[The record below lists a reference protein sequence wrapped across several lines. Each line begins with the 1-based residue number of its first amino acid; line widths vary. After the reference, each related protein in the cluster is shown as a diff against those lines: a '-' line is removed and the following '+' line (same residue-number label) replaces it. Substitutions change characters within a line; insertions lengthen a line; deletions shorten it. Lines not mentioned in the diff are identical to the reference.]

1 MNHMSRK
8 KILFVATKLELGGI
22 QTALVNAANAL
33 CGQYDVSLLVYAPG
47 GSLAARLDRRV
58 TLLPVPRMLQGL
70 GMSPAEAKKSGDGGI
85 ILFKLF
91 ATLWAKLFDNR
102 LPVAMAIR
110 ALPRLTGFDLAIA
123 FSHETVKHRVYT
135 GCPRLVAARVEAK
148 KKLAWI
154 HYDPMNQDM
163 DNGFNLPFYE
173 KMDGV
178 VAVSRSVMEAC
189 RTAFP
194 ALTPKLDWCYNF
206 MDEAFLRQ
214 EGNLPQAVPYPPG
227 GFICFSACRLAREK
241 GLLRALNAM
250 AETLKGHADVRWYI
264 AGDGYER
271 AALERAI
278 AEKGLQGQ
286 VILLGKQANPYP
298 YMKHADLY
306 LSVSYCEAAPVVYSE
321 ANFFGLPVL
330 STETR
335 SARELLGDGNFI
347 CENTEDALRA
357 AFADLI
363 THREKIAQAK
373 AALAH
378 HPGGTALALEKF
390 AQWLK

>member
-1 MNHMSRK
+1 MSRK

-22 QTALVNAANAL
+22 STALVNAANAL

-47 GSLAARLDRRV
+47 GSLTPRLDRRV
-58 TLLPVPRMLQGL
+58 TLLPVPRMLQAL
-70 GMSPAEAKKSGDGGI
+70 GMSPAEARKSRDAGI
-85 ILFKLF
+85 VLFKLF

-110 ALPRLTGFDLAIA
+110 ALPRLTGFDLAVA
-123 FSHETVKHRVYT
+123 FSHETGKHRVYT
-135 GCPRLVAARVEAK
+135 GCPRLVAARVETK
-148 KKLAWI
+148 KKLVWI
-154 HYDPMNQDM
+154 HYDPVSQNM

-178 VAVSRSVMEAC
+178 VAVSQSVMEAC
-189 RTAFP
+189 KAAFP
-194 ALTPKLDWCYNF
+194 ALAPKLDWCYNF
-206 MDEAFLRQ
+206 MDEDFLRRQ
-214 EGNLPQAVPYPPG
+214 GNLPQAVPYPPG
-227 GFICFSACRLAREK
+227 GFICFSACRLAHEK
-241 GLLRALNAM
+241 GLIRALNAM
-250 AETLKGHADVRWYI
+250 EETLKANADVRWYI
-264 AGDGYER
+264 AGDGYQR
-271 AALERAI
+271 AALEQAI
-278 AEKGLQGQ
+278 ASKGLQEQ
-286 VILLGKQANPYP
+286 VILLGKQENPYS

-335 SARELLGDGNFI
+335 SARELLGQGNFI
-347 CENTEDALRA
+347 CENTEDALHA

-363 THREKIAQAK
+363 THRDKIAQAK

-378 HPGGTALALEKF
+378 YPTKNALALEKF

>member
-1 MNHMSRK
+1 MSRK
-8 KILFVATKLELGGI
+8 KILFVATKLEFGGI
-22 QTALVNAANAL
+22 QAALVNAANAL
-33 CGQYDVSLLVYAPG
+33 CGQYDVSLLVYVPG
-47 GSLAARLDRRV
+47 GSLAAGLNRRV
-58 TLLPVPRMLQGL
+58 TLLPAPRMLQGL
-70 GMSPAEAKKSGDGGI
+70 GMSPAEAKKSGDVGI

-102 LPVAMAIR
+102 LPVALAIR
-110 ALPRLTGFDLAIA
+110 TMPRLTGFDLAIA
-123 FSHETVKHRVYT
+123 FSHETGRHRIYT

-154 HYDPMNQDM
+154 HYDPVSQNM

-178 VAVSRSVMEAC
+178 VAVSQSVMEAC
-189 RTAFP
+189 KAAFP

-206 MDEAFLRQ
+206 MDEDFLRRQ
-214 EGNLPQAVPYPPG
+214 GNLPQAISYPPSS
-227 GFICFSACRLAREK
+227 FICFSACRLAQEK
-241 GLLRALNAM
+241 GLLRALNALD
-250 AETLKGHADVRWYI
+250 ETLKGHADVRWYI
-264 AGDGYER
+264 AGDGHQR
-271 AALERAI
+271 AALEHAI
-278 AEKGLQGQ
+278 AKKGLQGQ

-335 SARELLGDGNFI
+335 STRELLGAGNFI

-363 THREKIAQAK
+363 AHRDKITQAR

-378 HPGGTALALEKF
+378 HPSRNALALEKF

>member
-1 MNHMSRK
+1 MSRK

-22 QTALVNAANAL
+22 STALVNAANAL

-47 GSLAARLDRRV
+47 GSLAPRLDRRV
-58 TLLPVPRMLQGL
+58 TLLPVPRMLQAL
-70 GMSPAEAKKSGDGGI
+70 GMSPAEARKSRDAGI
-85 ILFKLF
+85 VLFKLF

-110 ALPRLTGFDLAIA
+110 ALPRLTGYDLAIA

-154 HYDPMNQDM
+154 HYDPVRQNM

-178 VAVSRSVMEAC
+178 VAVSQSVMEAC
-189 RTAFP
+189 KAAFP
-194 ALTPKLDWCYNF
+194 ALAPKLDWCYNF
-206 MDEAFLRQ
+206 MDEDFLRRQ
-214 EGNLPQAVPYPPG
+214 GNLPQAVPYHPG
-227 GFICFSACRLAREK
+227 SFICFSACRLAHEK
-241 GLLRALNAM
+241 GLIRALNAM
-250 AETLKGHADVRWYI
+250 EETLKANADVRWYI
-264 AGDGYER
+264 AGDGYQR
-271 AALERAI
+271 AALEQAI
-278 AEKGLQGQ
+278 ASKGLQEQ
-286 VILLGKQANPYP
+286 VILLGKQENPYS

-335 SARELLGDGNFI
+335 SARELLGQGNFI
-347 CENTEDALRA
+347 CENTEDALHA

-363 THREKIAQAK
+363 THRDKIAQAK

-378 HPGGTALALEKF
+378 YPAKNALALKKF